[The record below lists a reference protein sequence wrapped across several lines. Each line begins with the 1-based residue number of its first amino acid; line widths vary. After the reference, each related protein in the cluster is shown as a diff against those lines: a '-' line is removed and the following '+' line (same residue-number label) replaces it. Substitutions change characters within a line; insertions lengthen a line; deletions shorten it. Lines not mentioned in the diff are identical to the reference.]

1 MGFSSPPPPAAAQ
14 LPALHPPG
22 KGGPQSPSKVRS
34 SLLSPG
40 SLYRLPEWSGREA
53 CCIPPGQLTG
63 SEGKLHFLLG
73 PWGALY
79 LREAGWVSAQ
89 ELLGRGG
96 RDTGG
101 RREEEE
107 KGSERKAGMEK
118 RKDRAKGKGG
128 RGGCERKRKRGRGEN
143 QRQRVKRRSRKRC
156 EKKTER
162 LRQRPTD
169 RQKPPETRPTRA

>member
-1 MGFSSPPPPAAAQ
+1 MGFSSPPPPAPAQ
-14 LPALHPPG
+14 IPALHAPG

-40 SLYRLPEWSGREA
+40 SLHRLPEWSGREA
-53 CCIPPGQLTG
+53 CCSPPGQLTG

-73 PWGALY
+73 PWGALS

-96 RDTGG
+96 RDGGG

-107 KGSERKAGMEK
+107 KGRERKAGMEK

-128 RGGCERKRKRGRGEN
+128 KGEG
-143 QRQRVKRRSRKRC
+143 RQRGLR
-156 EKKTER
+156 EKEKEAEARTR
-162 LRQRPTD
+162 D
-169 RQKPPETRPTRA
+169 RG